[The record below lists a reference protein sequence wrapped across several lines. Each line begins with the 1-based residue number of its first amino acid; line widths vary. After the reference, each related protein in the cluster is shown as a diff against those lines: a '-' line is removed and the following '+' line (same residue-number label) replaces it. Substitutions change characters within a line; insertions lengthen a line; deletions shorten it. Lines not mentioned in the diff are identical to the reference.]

1 MGGIPVLQHAT
12 VASRNEFIDSLRGGF
27 NGEGLAQFQG
37 FFVMRLVPMKQLM
50 QKAHA
55 GGYAVPAFNVSNM
68 EMMQAILWTAAK
80 ERSPVILG
88 IHPVEVAYFKSA
100 SVAVRLAAAIGEDLD
115 IDVAIHL
122 DHGAT
127 RDEILGAIRGGFTSV
142 MYDGSSHPLEENIAE
157 AKWVVDVAHRIGVTV
172 EAEIGTIGNTDEFG
186 AKLENAHLSDPVSA
200 QRMAEAGIDCL
211 AVAIGNAHGFYK
223 GEPKLR
229 FDILEQIVER
239 VKIPLVL
246 HGGTGIPKAQVRR
259 AIETGVAKMNVGAA
273 LRYAFVTGMASQLG
287 GDLKERGHMTVI
299 GAGRKKLVEPIV
311 EYMDICNSLGK
322 LDG

>member
-1 MGGIPVLQHAT
+1 
-12 VASRNEFIDSLRGGF
+12 
-27 NGEGLAQFQG
+27 
-37 FFVMRLVPMKQLM
+37 MRLVPMKQLM
-50 QKAHA
+50 DKAHA

-68 EMMQAILWTAAK
+68 EMMQAILWTAAQ

-88 IHPVEVAYFKSA
+88 IHPVEVAYYKSA
-100 SVAVRLAAAIGEDLD
+100 ATAVRLAEAIGDDLD

-127 RDEILGAIRGGFTSV
+127 RDDILGAIRGGFTSV
-142 MYDGSSHPLEENIAE
+142 MYDGSEHPLDENIAE
-157 AKWVVDVAHRIGVTV
+157 SKWVVDVAHRIGVTV

-211 AVAIGNAHGFYK
+211 AVAVGNAHGFYK

-259 AIETGVAKMNVGAA
+259 AIEMGVAKMNVGAA
-273 LRYAFVTGMASQLG
+273 LRYAFVTGMASEMK
-287 GDLKERGHMTVI
+287 GDFKELSHMTVL
-299 GAGRKKLVEPIV
+299 GSGRKKLVEPIV